1 MADAPAE
8 SLPLLYELSAT
19 GVARLTLNR
28 PESYNAFNN
37 ELSFAL
43 LDQLKKINRDPAVRV
58 VVVTGAGE
66 KAFCSGQDLKD
77 SAASMGSR
85 NLGVSVATR
94 YNPLVRAVVGSPKP
108 FIARINGAAA
118 GAGAGLAL
126 ACDFAI
132 AAEHAY
138 LLFAFVNIGL
148 VPDTG
153 SSYSLTRLVGLRKAM
168 EYAVLGE
175 KIPAAQAV
183 QDGLI
188 NRVVPAAELDATV
201 DALAERLAA
210 APTKA
215 IGYIKKMLHEAT
227 QRDLEHA
234 LASEQHHQEL
244 AGYTEDM
251 IEGVTAF
258 VQKRKP
264 AYKGK

>member
-1 MADAPAE
+1 MAE
-8 SLPLLYELSAT
+8 LTTLLYDLT
-19 GVARLTLNR
+19 GGVARITLNR
-28 PESYNAFNN
+28 PDRYNAFNN
-37 ELSFAL
+37 DMSFELIDL
-43 LDQLKKINRDPAVRV
+43 LRQVNRDPEVRV
-58 VVVTGAGE
+58 VVLTGAGD

-77 SAASMGSR
+77 AAAQAGQR

-94 YNPLVRAVVGSPKP
+94 YNPLVRLVVGSPKP

-126 ACDFAI
+126 ACDFSL

-153 SSYSLTRLVGLRKAM
+153 SSYTLPRLVGLRKAL
-168 EYAVLGE
+168 EYTLLGE
-175 KIPAAQAV
+175 KIPATQAAA
-183 QDGLI
+183 DGLI
-188 NRVVPAAELDATV
+188 NRALPAAELDEAVNTLAT
-201 DALAERLAA
+201 RLAQ

-215 IGYIKKMLHEAT
+215 IGYIKKMLHESS

-251 IEGVTAF
+251 LEGVLSF
-258 VQKRKP
+258 VEKRQP
-264 AYKGK
+264 VYKGR